1 MYEYKV
7 IAQRDAR
14 FAGTFDTDALE
25 QALNEHAADGW
36 RLVEGFLAASV
47 WKSAK
52 AEMVFVLERAGAV

>member
-25 QALNEHAADGW
+25 QALNEHAAEGW
-36 RLVEGFLAASV
+36 RVVEGLLAANPA
-47 WKSAK
+47 KTGK
-52 AEMVFVLERAGAV
+52 AEIVVVFERPVGV